1 MDFAELRRQH
11 DEISETAKRIAV
23 IITQSSQPVG
33 VSQLR
38 WQLARQLMT
47 HLALE
52 DRFLYPA
59 MQRCPDRKARETA
72 SNLQAETGQLAES
85 FSHYMSSWNEDRMI
99 REWPAFCTETRAV
112 LDALAD
118 RVTRENRMLY
128 PLAEQMAQQDHPV
141 SALRAG

>member
-11 DEISETAKRIAV
+11 DEISETAQRIAI
-23 IITQSSQPVG
+23 IITQSSQPGG

-59 MQRCPDRKARETA
+59 MQRYPDGRTRETA
-72 SNLQAETGQLAES
+72 ASLQSETGQLADS
-85 FSHYMSSWNEDRMI
+85 FSRYMSSWNEDRMI
-99 REWPAFCTETRAV
+99 REWSAFCKETRAV
-112 LDALAD
+112 LDALTD
-118 RVTRENRMLY
+118 RVARENRTLY
-128 PLAEQMAQQDHPV
+128 PLAERIVQQGHPA
-141 SALRAG
+141 SAFGAG